1 MGSACGIAS
10 WLACTQIMSG
20 SISVDTAGLNAPLLT
35 GSIISVGVS
44 AILLPIISLVAPCKP
59 FDWEE
64 LNTKI
69 TTTEDVVRC
78 RRADVKHEST
88 LTAAWRIG
96 QPRRARV
103 LTRACHMEQHAFW
116 RCSR

>member
-10 WLACTQIMSG
+10 WLACAQIMSG
-20 SISVDTAGLNAPLLT
+20 SITVDTAGLNAPLLT
-35 GSIISVGVS
+35 GSIISVGVA

-69 TTTEDVVRC
+69 TTTEDVVR
-78 RRADVKHEST
+78 
-88 LTAAWRIG
+88 
-96 QPRRARV
+96 
-103 LTRACHMEQHAFW
+103 
-116 RCSR
+116 